1 MQVRKSREQGSLTP
15 DTEPRFARH
24 RLLRPAGRSVVP
36 TVPAVELVGC
46 DGLPPRKIRGVLLCR
61 QGDIAEA
68 AGSGCPFPP
77 AGQDPRHG
85 PEDTVFILQLFLEI
99 EKTAA
104 LRQHWHPGAGCRT
117 DLRPQSPVPAQLPG
131 IQFRIASAQIQ
142 ALCPGR

>member
-1 MQVRKSREQGSLTP
+1 M
-15 DTEPRFARH
+15 
-24 RLLRPAGRSVVP
+24 
-36 TVPAVELVGC
+36 GC
-46 DGLPPRKIRGVLLCR
+46 DGLPPRKIRGVLLRR

-117 DLRPQSPVPAQLPG
+117 DLRPQRLVPAQLPG
-131 IQFRIASAQIQ
+131 IQLRIASAQIQ
-142 ALCPGR
+142 ALCPGRQVPAGQGAELHQLRPQLLQQF